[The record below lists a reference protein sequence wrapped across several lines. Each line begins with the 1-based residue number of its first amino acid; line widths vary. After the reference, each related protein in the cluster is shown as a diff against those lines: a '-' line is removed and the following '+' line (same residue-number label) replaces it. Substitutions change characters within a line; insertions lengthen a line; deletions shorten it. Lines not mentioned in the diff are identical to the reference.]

1 MATDLH
7 FISEQGSSKSTFQ
20 FLTLTKS
27 GFLCEVN
34 LDQTQRPARDQ
45 LVQRVTD
52 NNFRNIRKRE
62 ELHLVLRISQAV

>member
-7 FISEQGSSKSTFQ
+7 FILEQASSKSTFQ

-34 LDQTQRPARDQ
+34 LNQTQQPARDQ
-45 LVQRVTD
+45 LVQRVAD

-62 ELHLVLRISQAV
+62 ELRLVLRISQAV